1 MLCDLYSGML
11 RLGLKKRARQP
22 WAKPGHDGENKASSR
37 KKYSLPAAYVD
48 AYAACPGHLSRQ
60 GAGTGG
66 PTSRAMTEIK
76 LQYVNVNAGWYKRSE
91 R

>member
-1 MLCDLYSGML
+1 MAGRIAAILPRREVLHFD
-11 RLGLKKRARQP
+11 P
-22 WAKPGHDGENKASSR
+22 DGENKASSW
-37 KKYSLPAAYVD
+37 KKYSLPAAYID